1 MSQNYKIISGA
12 PDSYIPFDLAAQLT
26 QRPAA
31 HLHIARDDA
40 RMGAIAAA
48 MKFLA
53 PAIEVIEIPAWDCLP
68 YDRVS
73 PHGEIVSRRIAGL
86 ARLAETSA
94 NAETGRLVLTTVNG
108 ILQRLPPVSFFTAAQ
123 LQLKPGQAISVA
135 EIQSFLSSNGFRRAD
150 TVREPGEYAI
160 RGGII
165 DVFPSAVGEPVR
177 IDFFGDDIDSMRH
190 FDAMTQL
197 TTGPCT
203 ELIFRPVDE
212 FLLDDDAIQ
221 RFRSGYRAH
230 FGGDAHDDP
239 LYEAV
244 SAGQRYAGM
253 DHWLPL
259 FHSELAVLT
268 DYLGTPDLTFDH
280 QVPDMVDSRFEQIG
294 EFYEAREIAAKV
306 RQRGGDGIAYRAL
319 PTESLYL
326 RNLEWQA
333 LLSRGALYS
342 PFAGADSDAASGH
355 IRDAGARSEIGF
367 AEARAQPEVNIY
379 ETVGNRLHADLG
391 RGRQV
396 LVCGHSTGSRDRLVS
411 LLKDHGLKNIAAI
424 DVYSELN
431 SLGEAM
437 VAAVTLPIDHGF
449 DDGRQVIVTEQD
461 ILGERLSRPRRRR
474 RRGEEFLQEAASL
487 EDGDHVVHIEHG
499 IGRYDG
505 LETLEIGGAPHDC
518 LRLVYHGGD
527 KLFLPVEN
535 IEVLSRFGSE
545 DAGVQLDKLGGAAWQ
560 ARKARVKKRIRDM
573 AEQLI
578 RIAAEREIERL
589 EAVYPPEGVYEQFCA
604 RFPYEETEDQLQSIE
619 DVFKDLASGKAMDR
633 LICGDVGFGKTEVA
647 MRAAVV
653 VAMQGLQVAV
663 VVPTTLLARQHF
675 NQFEDRFRDLPL
687 KVRQLSRMVTSKEAA
702 EVRSELAS
710 GECNVVIGTHALLA
724 KTIAFNN
731 LGLMI
736 VDEEQHFGVG
746 QKERLKE
753 LKAGVHVLT
762 LTATPIPRT
771 LQMALTGVREM
782 SLISTPPIDR
792 LAVRT
797 FVMPFDG
804 VVLREALM
812 REHFRGGQTFYV
824 CPRLEDLNREHE
836 RLRTLVPELKI
847 SMAHGQMAARDLENV
862 MTAFSDGAFDVLLS
876 THIVESGLDIPSAN
890 TIVIHRADMFG
901 LSQLYQLRGRVGRS
915 KTRAYAYLTTNPGRR
930 LTAAAQRRLEVMQTL
945 DTLGAGFSLASHDM
959 DIRGTGNLLGD
970 EQSGHVKEVG
980 VELYQHLLR
989 EAVMA
994 AREGRLADDGR
1005 IADDWTPQIQLG
1017 RPVLIPELYVPDL
1030 SVRLGLYRRVG
1041 QLIDSQEIDA
1051 FAAELTDRFG
1061 PIPAEVTNLL
1071 DVIAIKQAC
1080 KAAGVAKVDAGPKGA
1095 VVAFRD
1101 NKFADPGGLISYI
1114 AKQEGAIQ
1122 LRPDHKLIYRRNWE
1136 KPDNRVR
1143 GLTRFIGALA
1153 KIATGDA
1160 ASVTS

>member
-1 MSQNYKIISGA
+1 MSQNIKIINGA
-12 PDSYIPFDLAAQLT
+12 PDGYVPFDLAQQLSC
-26 QRPAA
+26 RSGD

-40 RMGAIAAA
+40 RMGAITAALG
-48 MKFLA
+48 FLA
-53 PAIEVIEIPAWDCLP
+53 PAVEVIEIPAWDCLP

-73 PHGEIVSRRIAGL
+73 PHGEIVSRRIASL
-86 ARLAETSA
+86 ARLTEVPPSDQVS
-94 NAETGRLVLTTVNG
+94 RLIITTVNG
-108 ILQRLPPVSFFTAAQ
+108 LLQRLPPPAFFSAAQ
-123 LQLKPGQAISVA
+123 LKLQPSQAISVD
-135 EIQSFLSSNGFRRAD
+135 QVQDFMRGNGFRRAD
-150 TVREPGEYAI
+150 TVREPGEYAV

-177 IDFFGDDIDSMRH
+177 IDFFGDEIDSMRH

-197 TTGPCT
+197 TTGPCS
-203 ELIFRPVDE
+203 ELIFRPVAE
-212 FLLDDDAIQ
+212 FLLDDAAIQ

-259 FHSELAVLT
+259 FHAELALLT
-268 DYLGTPDLTFDH
+268 DYVAQPEMTFDA
-280 QVPDMVDSRFEQIG
+280 QVPDMVTSRLEQIT
-294 EFYEAREIAAKV
+294 EFFDAREIAAKV
-306 RQRGGDGIAYRAL
+306 RQRGGDGVPYRAL

-326 RNLEWQA
+326 HNLEWQA
-333 LLSRGALYS
+333 LLTRGAVYS
-342 PFAGADSDAASGH
+342 PFIGSGAEASATQV
-355 IRDAGARSEIGF
+355 RDAGARSEIGF
-367 AEARAQPEVNIY
+367 AEARAQPEINLY
-379 ETVGNRLHADLG
+379 EAVGDRLHDDLK

-396 LVCGHSTGSRDRLVS
+396 LVCGHTTGSRDRLVS
-411 LLKDHGLKNIAAI
+411 LLKDHGLKAI
-424 DVYSELN
+424 VAVDGPGELS
-431 SLGEAM
+431 SLAKGT

-449 DDGRQVIVTEQD
+449 DDGQQVIVTEQD

-474 RRGEEFLQEAASL
+474 RRGAEFLQEASSL
-487 EDGDHVVHIEHG
+487 DDGDHVVHIEHG

-535 IEVLSRFGSE
+535 IDVLSRFGSE

-578 RIAAEREIERL
+578 RVAAEREIERL
-589 EAVYPPEGVYEQFCA
+589 DAVHPPEGVYAQFCA

-663 VVPTTLLARQHF
+663 VVPTTLLARQHY
-675 NQFEDRFRDLPL
+675 NQFKDRFRGLPL
-687 KVRQLSRMVTSKEAA
+687 KVRQLSRMVTAKEAA
-702 EVRSELAS
+702 EVRSELTS
-710 GECNVVIGTHALLA
+710 GDCNVVIGTHALLA
-724 KTIAFNN
+724 KTIDFNN
-731 LGLMI
+731 LGLLI

-782 SLISTPPIDR
+782 SLISTPPVDR
-792 LAVRT
+792 LAVRS
-797 FVMPFDG
+797 FVMPYDG

-812 REHFRGGQTFYV
+812 REHFRGGQSFYV

-836 RLRTLVPELKI
+836 RLTALVPELKI
-847 SMAHGQMAARDLENV
+847 SMAHGQMPARELERV
-862 MTAFSDGAFDVLLS
+862 MTEFSDGVFDVLLS

-890 TIVIHRADMFG
+890 TIIIHRADMFG

-915 KTRAYAYLTTNPGRR
+915 KIRAYAYLTTNPGRR
-930 LTAAAQRRLEVMQTL
+930 LTASAQRRLEVMQTL

-1005 IADDWTPQIQLG
+1005 ITDDWTPQIQLG
-1017 RPVLIPELYVPDL
+1017 RPVLIPEIYVPDL

-1041 QLIDSQEIDA
+1041 QLVDVQDIDA

-1061 PIPAEVTNLL
+1061 AIPAEVTNLL

-1101 NKFADPGGLISYI
+1101 NKFADPGGLIRYI

-1153 KIATGDA
+1153 KIAAGPSA
-1160 ASVTS
+1160 APGP